1 MELNTK
7 IYLLDDNGNKFMGI
21 GVLWLLEAI
30 EESSSF
36 RQAAQK
42 MELSYSKAYNMLS
55 QLEKSLGCAVVERRR
70 GGHSREGIELTPFA
84 RKFIELYKEFQINV
98 KKESETVFIGFES
111 SLKAL
116 MEEEDAKR

>member
-30 EESSSF
+30 EESSSL

-42 MELSYSKAYNMLS
+42 MELSYSKA
-55 QLEKSLGCAVVERRR
+55 
-70 GGHSREGIELTPFA
+70 
-84 RKFIELYKEFQINV
+84 
-98 KKESETVFIGFES
+98 
-111 SLKAL
+111 
-116 MEEEDAKR
+116 